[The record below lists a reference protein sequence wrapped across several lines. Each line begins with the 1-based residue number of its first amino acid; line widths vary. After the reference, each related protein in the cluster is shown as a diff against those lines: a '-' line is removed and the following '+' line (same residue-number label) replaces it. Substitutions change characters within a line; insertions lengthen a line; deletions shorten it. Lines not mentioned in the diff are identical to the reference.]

1 MTDLY
6 EHGLPRW
13 VKAVD
18 LAEKLKERYP
28 THDWEAAM
36 SLKSRF
42 RLQRRLE
49 LAVVSLFPVNGG
61 GKDHLFDCVIVGDRN
76 DSQRT

>member
-36 SLKSRF
+36 RLKSRF

-49 LAVVSLFPVNGG
+49 QAVVSLFPVSGG
-61 GKDHLFDCVIVGDRN
+61 GKRSFFLIVLL
-76 DSQRT
+76 